1 MKFQFW
7 SYLSHFKSDFG
18 CVRSKVGL
26 AMICLIQS
34 YPRHF
39 KSDFDYVKSQN
50 LCPWKN
56 FFIFKVK
63 KQHPLNI
70 KTLGPFG
77 RDKVRYKYPR
87 LLWYLKDTNMIP
99 VLTLKRYFLDT
110 KNGLKKILMLHV

>member
-7 SYLSHFKSDFG
+7 SYLSHFKSDFH

>member
-1 MKFQFW
+1 MTRYEISILVISQ
-7 SYLSHFKSDFG
+7 SDFHS
-18 CVRSKVGL
+18 VRSKVGL

-70 KTLGPFG
+70 KIASRTIVARGNNILQVVASF
-77 RDKVRYKYPR
+77 R
-87 LLWYLKDTNMIP
+87 
-99 VLTLKRYFLDT
+99 FLVSDT
-110 KNGLKKILMLHV
+110 KFHIPSLG